1 VKIEREVP
9 VPLYYRL
16 AEIVKQ
22 KILNSEFEVGE
33 SIPTEA
39 ELEKEY
45 GVSRITVRQAID
57 LLCKQGFLV
66 KERGKTPY
74 VAQSKLEHTF
84 GPISSFT
91 KNIRAK
97 GLIPGTKV
105 LSLCYTKP
113 PRIVARHFEV
123 KEEDD
128 VILLKRLRLV
138 NGKPVAIDTTYLSE
152 DRLLQFVEKGISQES
167 LYESLERDYGILLD
181 EIDETI
187 QVQLAGKEDSKL
199 LKVKVGSACLLSHRV
214 VRDVKGK
221 VVAYSSTIYRGDRY
235 KYHAKL
241 KGRVSQRTPMKELS
255 SADYTKEVTSNSL
268 EVER

>member
-1 VKIEREVP
+1 MKIEREVP

-57 LLCKQGFLV
+57 LLCRQGFLV

-74 VAQSKLEHTF
+74 VARSKLEHTF

-91 KNIRAK
+91 KNIRSK

-138 NGKPVAIDTTYLSE
+138 NGEPVAIDNTYLQKDPLS
-152 DRLLQFVEKGISQES
+152 QFVEKGISQES

-187 QVQLAGKEDSKL
+187 QVQLAGKEESKL
-199 LKVKVGSACLLSHRV
+199 LKIKVGFPCLLSHRI

-221 VVAYSSTIYRGDRY
+221 VVAYSRTIYRGDEY
-235 KYHAKL
+235 KYHARL
-241 KGRVSQRTPMKELS
+241 KGRVSRGKPTKEVS
-255 SADYTKEVTSNSL
+255 SADYTEKVPFNPL
-268 EVER
+268 

>member
-1 VKIEREVP
+1 MKIEREVP

-57 LLCKQGFLV
+57 LLCRQGFLI
-66 KERGKTPY
+66 KKRGKTPY
-74 VAQSKLEHTF
+74 VGQSKLEHTF
-84 GPISSFT
+84 GLISSFT
-91 KNIRAK
+91 RNIRSK

-113 PRIVARHFEV
+113 PRIVARIFET

-138 NGKPVAIDTTYLSE
+138 NGEPVAIDTTYLQKDHLS
-152 DRLLQFVEKGISQES
+152 QFVEKGISQES
-167 LYESLERDYGILLD
+167 LYESL
-181 EIDETI
+181 
-187 QVQLAGKEDSKL
+187 
-199 LKVKVGSACLLSHRV
+199 VKMGSACLLSHRV

-241 KGRVSQRTPMKELS
+241 KGRVSRGRSTKELS
-255 SADYTKEVTSNSL
+255 LADYTEKATSNPL
-268 EVER
+268 

>member
-1 VKIEREVP
+1 MKIEREIP

-33 SIPTEA
+33 PIPTEA

-57 LLCKQGFLV
+57 LLCKQEFLAR
-66 KERGKTPY
+66 ERGKTPY

-97 GLIPGTKV
+97 GLTPSTKI
-105 LSLCYTKP
+105 LSLCYAKP
-113 PRIVARHFEV
+113 PATVARYLQIN
-123 KEEDD
+123 EED

-138 NGKPVAIDTTYLSE
+138 NNEPVAIDITYLQKNGLSQ
-152 DRLLQFVEKGISQES
+152 LVKKGISQES
-167 LYESLERDYGILLD
+167 LYESLEHNYGILID

-187 QVQLAGKEDSKL
+187 QVQSTGRKESKL
-199 LKVKVGSACLLSHRV
+199 LKTKVGSPCLLSHRI
-214 VRDVKGK
+214 VRDVKRK
-221 VVAYSSTIYRGDRY
+221 VIAYSSTIYRGDRY
-235 KYHAKL
+235 KYHARL
-241 KGRVSQRTPMKELS
+241 KGRASQEKPIKELS
-255 SADYTKEVTSNSL
+255 SADYTEKVTSNFL
-268 EVER
+268 ETEH

>member
-1 VKIEREVP
+1 MKIEREIP

-33 SIPTEA
+33 PIPTEV

-57 LLCKQGFLV
+57 LLCKQEFLAR
-66 KERGKTPY
+66 ERGKTPY

-97 GLIPGTKV
+97 GLIPSTKI
-105 LSLCYTKP
+105 LSLCYAKP
-113 PRIVARHFEV
+113 PGIVAKYFQID
-123 KEEDD
+123 EED

-138 NGKPVAIDTTYLSE
+138 NNEPVAIDITYLQKNGLSQ
-152 DRLLQFVEKGISQES
+152 LVKKGISQES
-167 LYESLERDYGILLD
+167 LYESLEHNYGILID

-187 QVQLAGKEDSKL
+187 QVQSTGKEESKL
-199 LKVKVGSACLLSHRV
+199 LKIKVGSPCLLSHRI
-214 VRDVKGK
+214 VRDVKRK
-221 VVAYSSTIYRGDRY
+221 VIAYSSTIYRGDRY
-235 KYHAKL
+235 KYHARL
-241 KGRVSQRTPMKELS
+241 KGRASQEKPIKELS
-255 SADYTKEVTSNSL
+255 SADYTEKVSSNSF
-268 EVER
+268 ETEH

>member
-1 VKIEREVP
+1 MKIEREVP

-57 LLCKQGFLV
+57 LLCRQGFLV

-91 KNIRAK
+91 RNIRSK

-113 PRIVARHFEV
+113 PRIVARIFETM
-123 KEEDD
+123 EEDD
-128 VILLKRLRLV
+128 IILLKRLRLV
-138 NGKPVAIDTTYLSE
+138 NGEPVAIDTTYLQK
-152 DRLLQFVEKGISQES
+152 DRLSEFVEKGISQES

-187 QVQLAGKEDSKL
+187 QVQLVGKEESKL
-199 LKVKVGSACLLSHRV
+199 LKVKMGSACLLSHRV
-214 VRDVKGK
+214 VRDAKGK
-221 VVAYSSTIYRGDRY
+221 VIAYSSTIYRGDRY
-235 KYHAKL
+235 KYRARL
-241 KGRVSQRTPMKELS
+241 KGRVRRGKSTKELS
-255 SADYTKEVTSNSL
+255 LADYTEKATSNPL
-268 EVER
+268 